1 MWFVFCG
8 MICMFPNKTDIL
20 ILKRAC
26 HYHGMLMRMYQKKTE
41 INYLRTVNAVT
52 LKAFKFLLRDFD
64 E

>member
-1 MWFVFCG
+1 
-8 MICMFPNKTDIL
+8 MFPNKTDTDIL